1 MDQALSRG
9 YLNEDF
15 RMFHIRDRR
24 DVKFDFHFH
33 SFDKAIIF
41 LSGRVTYYVED
52 KAYYLHPWDVLL
64 VGHDQVHRPVI
75 APDEVYDRVI
85 FYINPA
91 YLGREAPLTDMFER
105 AEKTRYNI
113 IRPDT
118 RERLALSE
126 LYAALEAE
134 LKNPRFG
141 AEALKA
147 ALMSLI
153 MITLNR
159 VSLRGVVAGEKSYVA
174 DPKISEMVE
183 YILGNLSG
191 ELLIDKL
198 AERFYVSP
206 SFLMHRFR
214 EVTGYSPHNYIT
226 IKRMARASE
235 LMLAGASATDAARL
249 CGYADYSSFSRAYR
263 KQYGVSP
270 TQPIPRMR
278 GDDAPM
284 D

>member
-15 RMFHIRDRR
+15 RMFHIRDKR

-33 SFDKAIIF
+33 SFNKAIIF
-41 LSGRVTYYVED
+41 LSGRTTYYVED
-52 KAYYLHPWDVLL
+52 KAYYLRPWDVVLIN
-64 VGHDQVHRPVI
+64 HDQVHRPVI
-75 APDEVYDRVI
+75 APDEIYDRVI
-85 FYINPA
+85 FYVNPA
-91 YLGREAPLTDMFER
+91 YLDREAPLTDMFER
-105 AEKTRYNI
+105 AEQARYNI
-113 IRPDT
+113 IRPDA

-126 LYAALEAE
+126 MYVTLEGE
-134 LKNPRFG
+134 LKNPQFG
-141 AEALKA
+141 ADALKA
-147 ALMSLI
+147 ALMSQI

-159 VSLRGVVAGEKSYVA
+159 VSLRGTALGEQNYVA
-174 DPKISEMVE
+174 DPKISEIVG
-183 YILGNLSG
+183 YILANLSG

-198 AERFYVSP
+198 AERFFVSP

-226 IKRMARASE
+226 IKRMAHASE
-235 LMLAGASATDAARL
+235 LMRAGTSATEAAKL

-270 TQPIPRMR
+270 TQPIPHMH

>member
-15 RMFHIRDRR
+15 RMFHIRDKR
-24 DVKFDFHFH
+24 DVRFDFHFH

-41 LSGRVTYYVED
+41 LSGRVAYYVED
-52 KAYYLHPWDVLL
+52 KTYHLRPWDVLL

-75 APDEVYDRVI
+75 AADEVYDRVI
-85 FYINPA
+85 FYVNPA
-91 YLGREAPLTDMFER
+91 YLAREAPLTDMFER
-105 AEKTRYNI
+105 AAQTRYNI

-126 LYAALEAE
+126 MYIALEGE
-134 LKNPRFG
+134 LRNPQFG
-141 AEALKA
+141 AEALKGA
-147 ALMSLI
+147 IMTQI

-159 VSLRGVVAGEKSYVA
+159 VSLRGVAAGEINYVA
-174 DPKISEMVE
+174 DPKISEIVE
-183 YILGNLSG
+183 YILQNLSG

-198 AERFYVSP
+198 AERFFVSP

-226 IKRMARASE
+226 IKRMAQACE
-235 LMLAGASATDAARL
+235 LMLGGESATDAARQ

-270 TQPIPRMR
+270 TQPIPHMR
-278 GDDAPM
+278 GDDLPM